1 MDKQKI
7 LIVDDEPGIR
17 LIVSRILEEDYMVLE
32 AADGEEAIDIAK
44 GQQPALILMDLMM
57 PKMDGYT
64 SCLSLK
70 ADQATKGIPVI
81 MLTGIDHKLNKRF
94 ATEMGADGYITK
106 PFTRESL
113 QEEIKQLLASS
124 QQLVCE
130 QTTSE

>member
-7 LIVDDEPGIR
+7 LIADDEPGVR
-17 LIVSRILEEDYMVLE
+17 LLVSRILEEEYTVLE

-57 PKMDGYT
+57 PNMDGYAA
-64 SCLSLK
+64 CLRIK

-81 MLTGIDHKLNKRF
+81 ILTGIGHELNKRF
-94 ATEMGADGYITK
+94 AEEMGADGYITK

-113 QEEIKQLLASS
+113 LGEMRQLLVSS
-124 QQLVCE
+124 QQ
-130 QTTSE
+130 